1 MRKFRNAALAAAT
14 ATALTFGGTSVAVAE
29 EGTQAPK
36 AQTSST
42 FISGSTR
49 NADGDAKLGDIIKA
63 FFQEGPKGVG
73 KLTGADQQA
82 DFTKL
87 WGANVDDEGQ
97 PQWAL
102 LWRDGVNWLGLLS
115 GIGIVIA
122 LGNAALHE
130 GLLPQIKF

>member
-49 NADGDAKLGDIIKA
+49 NADGDAPLGDIIKT

>member
-29 EGTQAPK
+29 EGNQAPK

-49 NADGDAKLGDIIKA
+49 NADGDAPLGDIIKA
-63 FFQEGPKGVG
+63 FFKEGPKGVG
-73 KLTGADQQA
+73 KLTGADQEA

-87 WGANVDDEGQ
+87 WGARVDDEGQ